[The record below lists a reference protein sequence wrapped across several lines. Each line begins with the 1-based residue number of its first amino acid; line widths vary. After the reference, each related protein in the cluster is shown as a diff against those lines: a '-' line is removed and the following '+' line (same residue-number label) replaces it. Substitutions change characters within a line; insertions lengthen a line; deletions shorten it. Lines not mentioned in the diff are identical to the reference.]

1 VGVQAAPNHVG
12 YEHFQLQLQG
22 LHAMTML
29 TWETVHGRD
38 RAVSGKREY
47 RVFYGPQEGSHA
59 LPWTLVVRE
68 VGEDGEHTHV
78 HYHPY
83 RTDAEAKKAAE
94 KWEGPP
100 PTGG

>member
-1 VGVQAAPNHVG
+1 MPSRG
-12 YEHFQLQLQG
+12 
-22 LHAMTML
+22 
-29 TWETVHGRD
+29 
-38 RAVSGKREY
+38 
-47 RVFYGPQEGSHA
+47 
-59 LPWTLVVRE
+59 TLVVRE
-68 VGEDGEHTHV
+68 VGEDGEHMHV

>member
-1 VGVQAAPNHVG
+1 
-12 YEHFQLQLQG
+12 
-22 LHAMTML
+22 MTML
-29 TWETVHGRD
+29 RWETVHGRD

-47 RVFYGPQEGSHA
+47 RVFYGPEEARHA

-68 VGEDGEHTHV
+68 IGENGEHTHV

-94 KWEGPP
+94 RWEGPP

>member
-29 TWETVHGRD
+29 RWETVHGRD

-47 RVFYGPQEGSHA
+47 RVFYGPEEARHA
-59 LPWTLVVRE
+59 LPWTLVIRE
-68 VGEDGEHTHV
+68 IGEDGEHTHV
-78 HYHPY
+78 FHEPY
-83 RTDAEAKKAAE
+83 SAAAEAKEAAQQW
-94 KWEGPP
+94 KGQPLK
-100 PTGG
+100 